1 MKYLKQ
7 FGIIILISFIG
18 ELLHSLIPLPVPASI
33 YGLVLMLLA
42 LMSGRLGLDD
52 VKETAAFL
60 IEIMPVMFI
69 PAAVGLMDSWD
80 TIRPQ
85 LIPYIVIT
93 VVSLVVVMAVAGC
106 VTQAVL
112 RRAGRRRQR
121 QGKGRC
127 GR

>member
-85 LIPYIVIT
+85 LIPYAVIT
-93 VVSLVVVMAVAGC
+93 VVSLVVVMAVAGR

-112 RRAGRRRQR
+112 RRQRR
-121 QGKGRC
+121 GKGRC

>member
-85 LIPYIVIT
+85 LIPYAVIT
-93 VVSLVVVMAVAGC
+93 VVSLVVVMAAAGR

-112 RRAGRRRQR
+112 RRQRR
-121 QGKGRC
+121 GKGRC